1 PVDDRTYYATID
13 RYPEMKIK
21 LEPALADGIAVNYK
35 EKGNLLRFVLSSNM
49 KLNSRRSFYFVAS
62 YKGIALFH
70 SRIEMNDITQ
80 LLDLSKSQFPKGI
93 SKITLLDSTLNQFA
107 ERLIF
112 VGDGNDDLIN

>member
-1 PVDDRTYYATID
+1 MQTID

-62 YKGIALFH
+62 YKGIA
-70 SRIEMNDITQ
+70 I
-80 LLDLSKSQFPKGI
+80 I
-93 SKITLLDSTLNQFA
+93 SLQD
-107 ERLIF
+107 
-112 VGDGNDDLIN
+112 